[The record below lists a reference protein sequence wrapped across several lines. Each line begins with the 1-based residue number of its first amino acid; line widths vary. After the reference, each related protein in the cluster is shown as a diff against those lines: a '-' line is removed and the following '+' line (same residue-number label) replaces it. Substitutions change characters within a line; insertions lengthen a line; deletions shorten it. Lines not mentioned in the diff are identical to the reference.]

1 MLDGKDILYIQETHN
16 GKSDLRI
23 RRRGTMH
30 KVSGHMALFT
40 SLSVVFCL
48 IFIPV
53 QCMAQASTTIYLGP
67 FVDNDEKPISDG
79 KVYVTYGSDSRNGTT
94 GSNGTTHI
102 IAPVGWLNKTVTVRF
117 DKDGYKETTFTGYIN
132 NNSVF
137 SPTDNYYP
145 TIENSEKA
153 ATVDY
158 SFVIVAFIVLI
169 VLVLVLVGMKGEP
182 EKKVKKTKFMDKEE
196 GNKAIEEE

>member
-1 MLDGKDILYIQETHN
+1 MQKMLGLTASI
-16 GKSDLRI
+16 
-23 RRRGTMH
+23 
-30 KVSGHMALFT
+30 VSVSMM
-40 SLSVVFCL
+40 FCA
-48 IFIPV
+48 IFVPV
-53 QCMAQASTTIYLGP
+53 QCSAQSSITVYIGP
-67 FVDNDEKPISDG
+67 FVDNQEKPVTDA
-79 KVYVTYGSDSRNGTT
+79 KVYVTYGSDTRNGTT

-102 IAPVGWLNKTVTVRF
+102 IAPAGWLNKTVTVRF

-145 TIENSEKA
+145 TIEESEKP

-182 EKKVKKTKFMDKEE
+182 ETKGKKTKFKDKEE
-196 GNKAIEEE
+196 GDKAIEEE